1 MRSDSQPGNA
11 EREPAQQLAQTKPN
25 AMLNAHPGVDRRIG
39 SCGNSAGTLNWGGD
53 VATHMLF
60 TSAPNPVVAAGKATN
75 SADFFAPVGS

>member
-11 EREPAQQLAQTKPN
+11 ERETRSTAGPDEAQRNAQRP
-25 AMLNAHPGVDRRIG
+25 PGVDRRIG
-39 SCGNSAGTLNWGGD
+39 PCGNSAGTLNWGGD